1 MKKNIILSLAVSLSI
16 IAAAA
21 IFTLTQSMSPQDK
34 LLIENVAALA
44 NDPNCLMDEGE
55 GGGGGEMCW
64 SSFKSHPSQSAR
76 VCVSKKCTNVQ
87 SSVGSGELIYCI

>member
-1 MKKNIILSLAVSLSI
+1 MKKNILLSLAVSLSI

-21 IFTLTQSMSPQDK
+21 IFTLTQSISPQDK
-34 LLIENVAALA
+34 LLIENVAVLA

-64 SSFKSHPSQSAR
+64 SSYKDEGVGAR
-76 VCVSKKCTNVQ
+76 YCGSNGCKTVNNAT
-87 SSVGSGELIYCI
+87 GSGSMPFCK